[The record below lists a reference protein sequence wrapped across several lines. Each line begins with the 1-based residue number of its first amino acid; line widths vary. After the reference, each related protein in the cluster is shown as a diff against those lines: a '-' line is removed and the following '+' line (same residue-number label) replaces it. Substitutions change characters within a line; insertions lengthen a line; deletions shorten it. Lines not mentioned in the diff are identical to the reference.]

1 MRWPHLRTRL
11 VGVHNPARCLAM
23 IRICHPR
30 LRRGCGSESRSGP
43 DGDVEAARVDYVVTG
58 VEARRVRVAVLSRTT
73 TRGHPLARRCS
84 IGPRFLLRKTPRGN
98 GATRAARRETARP
111 SRRLSCGRKANSRGM
126 LFKIISNRDDQLVAV
141 KITLSLRSYFFRP
154 KMRWLH
160 FRPRWSHLI
169 PFTQLLAG
177 RGQITGLQRAAD
189 HDVHKDSISR
199 THTESKTD

>member
-1 MRWPHLRTRL
+1 MRWLHFRTRL

-23 IRICHPR
+23 TRICHPR

-43 DGDVEAARVDYVVTG
+43 GGDVEAARVDYVVTG

-84 IGPRFLLRKTPRGN
+84 IGPRFLLRKPPRGN
-98 GATRAARRETARP
+98 GATRPVEKPPDRRAAYPAD
-111 SRRLSCGRKANSRGM
+111 GRQTPPRNAV
-126 LFKIISNRDDQLVAV
+126 KIISNGDDQLVAV

-169 PFTQLLAG
+169 RFTQFLAG
-177 RGQITGLQRAAD
+177 RGQITGLLRAAD
-189 HDVHKDSISR
+189 
-199 THTESKTD
+199 